1 MKFTLTL
8 IFAAALAFAAPAAAQ
23 TTPTSNT
30 GSAGCSALTQAAS
43 NAIASRIAADDQN
56 IAQPNSVKNLT
67 CLDNFFN
74 GEGLNVVI
82 NLLNPQNLLQSI
94 ETQICNKLTS
104 VWQSALG
111 SKQCGI
117 TLTGLKLGFLGGS
130 TLGGGISCPKLSFG
144 GGGPPIASI
153 GIGATN
159 SGGLYF
165 NGKAVAPT
173 GYPIT
178 SLLGLY

>member
-1 MKFTLTL
+1 MKSTHILV
-8 IFAAALAFAAPAAAQ
+8 FAAVALAAPAAAQ
-23 TTPTSNT
+23 TAT
-30 GSAGCSALTQAAS
+30 GSAGCTALTQAAS
-43 NAIASRIAADDQN
+43 NAVASRISADDQN

-67 CLDNFFN
+67 CLDSFFK
-74 GEGLNVVI
+74 GEGLNVVM
-82 NLLNPQNLLQSI
+82 NLLNPTNLLQSI

-104 VWQSALG
+104 VWKSALG
-111 SKQCGI
+111 STQCGI

>member
-1 MKFTLTL
+1 MTLTRTL
-8 IFAAALAFAAPAAAQ
+8 ILAGAIALAAPAAAQ
-23 TTPTSNT
+23 TT
-30 GSAGCSALTQAAS
+30 GSAGCAALTQAAS

-56 IAQPNSVKNLT
+56 IAQPNSVKSLT
-67 CLDNFFN
+67 CLDNFFK
-74 GEGLNVVI
+74 GEGLNVVV

-153 GIGATN
+153 GVGASN
-159 SGGLYF
+159 NGGLYF